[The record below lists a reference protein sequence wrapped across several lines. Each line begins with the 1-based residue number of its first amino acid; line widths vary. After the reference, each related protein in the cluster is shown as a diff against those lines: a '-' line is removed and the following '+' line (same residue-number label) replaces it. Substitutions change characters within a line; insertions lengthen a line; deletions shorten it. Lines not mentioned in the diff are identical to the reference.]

1 MESTGFLDLGTDVFQ
16 FRCTRSGRS
25 FSQWEAVSA
34 RTFDIAAAIS
44 KSLEANVGQTEDLAE
59 LNTGP
64 PVNAIATTESTSS
77 TISWVPNSERPLAA
91 GRKACDKAHSK
102 LKRGAEHAT
111 AKLKADVL
119 LDSRPHHPRH
129 LLKSASPIWASF
141 EFQKVC
147 VASMGWVG
155 IRDFGAC
162 DDKVE
167 ATRVEYGQSPTHRL
181 HHFFGPGRTFDDFK
195 LVPYLGP
202 QTRPLLDAAKKVV
215 AVFAGMPDNPNF
227 IRDIHNPA
235 VETMKKAAQ
244 DASISDECQAHRHG
258 LFPQLTFG
266 DSMGGGQVKPGQLV
280 NGVINT
286 AVLLSLLS
294 NSMFIRLAG
303 FATGAF
309 LLFLVITSFLTHY
322 PGVFANWAPKLFDF
336 YVVYMGAFYKR
347 YPKLHRPFLNGIF
360 SACTFNL
367 GPQTCALGHHDHQS
381 LAFGWCAITA
391 LEVFDYKKGGHLI
404 LWDCK
409 LVIEFPPGC
418 TILIPSATIYHSN
431 IPISLFETHYSF
443 TQYTA
448 GGLFHWVDH
457 DFKTEEEYWETLDA
471 ASQKE
476 EKKLGLERAEIGA
489 GMFSSTLEELKAL

>member
-1 MESTGFLDLGTDVFQ
+1 MSAAYCGTPLGNLVLSLLTV
-16 FRCTRSGRS
+16 
-25 FSQWEAVSA
+25 WEAVSA

-44 KSLEANVGQTEDLAE
+44 ESLEANAGQTEDLAE
-59 LNTGP
+59 LDTGP
-64 PVNAIATTESTSS
+64 PVNAIAATESASS

-91 GRKACDKAHSK
+91 GHKAHDKARSK
-102 LKRGAEHAT
+102 LKRGAECAT
-111 AKLKADVL
+111 PKLKADVL

-129 LLKSASPIWASF
+129 LLKSASPIRASF
-141 EFQKVC
+141 EVQKVC
-147 VASMGWVG
+147 VASTGWVG

-162 DDKVE
+162 DNEVE

-202 QTRPLLDAAKKVV
+202 QTRPLDAARKVV
-215 AVFAGMPDNPNF
+215 AVFAGMPDDPNF
-227 IRDIHNPA
+227 MHNVHDPA
-235 VETMKKAAQ
+235 VEAMKKAAQ
-244 DASISDECQAHRHG
+244 DTSISDERQAHRRG

-266 DSMGGGQVKPGQLV
+266 DSMGGGQVEPGQLV

-294 NSMFIRLAG
+294 NSAFIRLTG
-303 FATGAF
+303 FATG
-309 LLFLVITSFLTHY
+309 
-322 PGVFANWAPKLFDF
+322 LFDF
-336 YVVYMGAFYKR
+336 YIVYMGAFYKR
-347 YPKLHRPFLNGIF
+347 HRKLHRPFLNGIF

-367 GPQTCALGHHDHQS
+367 GPRMCALGHRDHQN

-391 LEVFDYKKGGHLI
+391 LGVFDYKKGGHLI

-418 TILIPSATIYHSN
+418 TILIPSAAIYQSN
-431 IPISLFETHYSF
+431 IPVSLFETRHSF

-448 GGLFHWVDH
+448 GGLFHWVDR
-457 DFKTEEEYWETLDA
+457 DFKMEEEYWETLDA
-471 ASQKE
+471 AGQQE

-489 GMFSSTLEELKAL
+489 GMFSTLEELKAL

>member
-1 MESTGFLDLGTDVFQ
+1 MRFSFIAHVLADPFL
-16 FRCTRSGRS
+16 SGRL
-25 FSQWEAVSA
+25 SA
-34 RTFDIAAAIS
+34 PAPSTLLLPS
-44 KSLEANVGQTEDLAE
+44 PSLSRQTRGRPRDLAE
-59 LNTGP
+59 LDTGP
-64 PVNAIATTESTSS
+64 PVNAIAATESASS

-91 GRKACDKAHSK
+91 GHKAHDKARSK
-102 LKRGAEHAT
+102 LKRGAECAT
-111 AKLKADVL
+111 PKLKADVL
-119 LDSRPHHPRH
+119 LDSP
-129 LLKSASPIWASF
+129 SSPPTPPP
-141 EFQKVC
+141 QVC
-147 VASMGWVG
+147 VASTGWVG

-162 DDKVE
+162 DNEVE

-202 QTRPLLDAAKKVV
+202 QTRPLDAARKVV
-215 AVFAGMPDNPNF
+215 AVFAGMPDDPNF
-227 IRDIHNPA
+227 MHNVHDPA
-235 VETMKKAAQ
+235 VEAMKKAAQ
-244 DASISDECQAHRHG
+244 DTSISDERQAHRRG

-266 DSMGGGQVKPGQLV
+266 DSMGGGQVEPGQLV

-294 NSMFIRLAG
+294 NSAFIRLTG
-303 FATGAF
+303 FATGVF

-336 YVVYMGAFYKR
+336 YIVYMGAFYKR
-347 YPKLHRPFLNGIF
+347 HRKLHRPFLNGIF

-367 GPQTCALGHHDHQS
+367 GPRMCALGHRDHQN

-391 LEVFDYKKGGHLI
+391 LGVFDYKKGGHLI

-418 TILIPSATIYHSN
+418 TILIPSAAIYQSN
-431 IPISLFETHYSF
+431 IPVSLFETRHSF

-448 GGLFHWVDH
+448 GGLFHWVDR
-457 DFKTEEEYWETLDA
+457 DFKMEEEYWETLDA
-471 ASQKE
+471 AGQQE

-489 GMFSSTLEELKAL
+489 GMFSTLEELKAL